1 MTSSWHRKVDRL
13 FKKATA
19 GDKRACGEL
28 YDATAMHLLAMA
40 HCLCNDGFLCEE
52 AVAETFLTI
61 FRGGSNFDDSKHAYP
76 WMTGILRNKIR
87 QLTDKRYFPQTIS
100 EELEMAENAV
110 FREDDIDLYA
120 ALNALCK
127 GDRYCLVG
135 YYFYGYSQKELA
147 AAAGITVSAMS
158 KRIKAAEQRL
168 KKLLQ

>member
-1 MTSSWHRKVDRL
+1 MSTTSI
-13 FKKATA
+13 KKPC
-19 GDKRACGEL
+19 D
-28 YDATAMHLLAMA
+28 
-40 HCLCNDGFLCEE
+40 LCS
-52 AVAETFLTI
+52 TFLTI

-87 QLTDKRYFPQTIS
+87 QLADKRYFPQTIS